1 MGCWLMGPQGGKWGC
16 GAVSGAGGQS
26 VGPGAVSGAGGQSV
40 GPGGSQWGWGRS
52 MVGRSASP
60 WFSGTSFVSEVTWA
74 PTRDTAGVEVAE

>member
-1 MGCWLMGPQGGKWGC
+1 MGCWLMGPQGGEWGW
-16 GAVSGAGGQS
+16 GAVSGA
-26 VGPGAVSGAGGQSV
+26 
-40 GPGGSQWGWGRS
+40 GGSQWGWGRS